1 MKIYYLLILILSYF
15 FTPVN
20 NNNKNGIES
29 EVTLKAIYRG
39 YYNFPRENA
48 FNESDSS
55 YYFLIEVY
63 LGNNTNDEIEFL
75 THSCLPIDNIVLK
88 SNDFKVCPNNC
99 AKNMSFPVIL
109 DPEQEFSM
117 IVILQANKNKI
128 DSRIEIGWAFLTME
142 ITKSYDNY
150 FDFLSRSKST
160 YENVIW
166 SNEIYLDSWSG
177 QPVVIK

>member
-1 MKIYYLLILILSYF
+1 
-15 FTPVN
+15 
-20 NNNKNGIES
+20 
-29 EVTLKAIYRG
+29 
-39 YYNFPRENA
+39 
-48 FNESDSS
+48 
-55 YYFLIEVY
+55 
-63 LGNNTNDEIEFL
+63 
-75 THSCLPIDNIVLK
+75 
-88 SNDFKVCPNNC
+88 
-99 AKNMSFPVIL
+99 
-109 DPEQEFSM
+109 M